1 MAGKKQLPPV
11 RIVSE
16 DERAAGPPPTL
27 REAFNQGDRLY
38 ELRAKRRI
46 LIAHIESETT
56 LARDLAA
63 LMRQDNDLSRQ
74 IEEIEA
80 LADAEDESSSSKG
93 GGATSGTADAKWRPQ
108 AI

>member
-11 RIVSE
+11 RIVSD
-16 DERAAGPPPTL
+16 DERAPAAML
-27 REAFNQGDRLY
+27 SLSDAFARGDRLE

-46 LIAHIESETT
+46 LIAHIESGTT

-63 LMRQDNDLSRQ
+63 LMRQDSDLARQ
-74 IEEIEA
+74 AAELEA
-80 LADAEDESSSSKG
+80 LTEAEAEREIVKG
-93 GGATSGTADAKWRPQ
+93 GGASNGTADAKWRPQ